1 MIASIA
7 ALLLLQ
13 LIGTIIIR
21 LTGIPLPGPVV
32 GMLILFVFL
41 LWRGATP
48 RPFESVTRA
57 LLQNLALL
65 FVPAGVGIITHLQ
78 AVADQWVAL
87 SITLVASATVAI
99 VVTGFVLHWL
109 MPAAEKTKPEA

>member
-7 ALLLLQ
+7 ALLVLQ
-13 LIGTIIIR
+13 LVGTIIIR

-32 GMLILFVFL
+32 GMLLLFAFL

-48 RPFESVTRA
+48 KPFESTTRA

-65 FVPAGVGIITHLQ
+65 FVPAGVGIITHLHE
-78 AVADQWVAL
+78 VADQWVAL
-87 SITLVASATVAI
+87 SITLIASGTIAI

-109 MPAAEKTKPEA
+109 MPRAEQTKPEA

>member
-7 ALLLLQ
+7 ALLVLQ

-32 GMLILFVFL
+32 GMLILFAFL

-48 RPFESVTRA
+48 PAFETTTRG
-57 LLQNLALL
+57 LLQNLSLL
-65 FVPAGVGIITHLQ
+65 FVPAGVGIVAHLH
-78 AVADQWVAL
+78 AVAEQWVAL
-87 SITLVASATVAI
+87 SITLIASGAIAI

-109 MPAAEKTKPEA
+109 MPHTDQHKPEA

>member
-7 ALLLLQ
+7 ALLVLQ
-13 LIGTIIIR
+13 LVGTIIIR
-21 LTGIPLPGPVV
+21 LTGLPLPGPVV
-32 GMLILFVFL
+32 GMLLLFVYL

-48 RPFESVTRA
+48 APFETTAKA

-65 FVPAGVGIITHLQ
+65 FVPAGVGVVTYLK

-87 SITLVASATVAI
+87 SITLVASAVISLTVTA
-99 VVTGFVLHWL
+99 FVLHAL
-109 MPAAEKTKPEA
+109 MPRAERG

>member
-7 ALLLLQ
+7 ALLVLQ
-13 LIGTIIIR
+13 LIGTILIR

-32 GMLILFVFL
+32 GMLILFAFL

-48 RPFESVTRA
+48 TAFETTTRG
-57 LLQNLALL
+57 LLQNLSLL
-65 FVPAGVGIITHLQ
+65 FVPAGVGIITHLH
-78 AVADQWVAL
+78 AVAEQWLAL
-87 SITLVASATVAI
+87 SITLIASGAIAI

-109 MPAAEKTKPEA
+109 IPRADKSSPEA

>member
-7 ALLLLQ
+7 ALLVLQ
-13 LIGTIIIR
+13 LVGTIIIR

-32 GMLILFVFL
+32 GMLILFAFL

-48 RPFESVTRA
+48 APFEATTRG

-65 FVPAGVGIITHLQ
+65 FVPAGVGIITHLR
-78 AVADQWVAL
+78 AVADQWFAL
-87 SITLVASATVAI
+87 AVTLIASGSIAI

-109 MPAAEKTKPEA
+109 MPRAERQTPEA

>member
-7 ALLLLQ
+7 ALLVLQ

-21 LTGIPLPGPVV
+21 FTGLPFPGPVV
-32 GMLILFVFL
+32 GMLLLFAYL

-48 RPFESVTRA
+48 TAFEATTRA
-57 LLQNLALL
+57 LLRNLALL
-65 FVPAGVGIITHLQ
+65 FVPAGVGVVTYLK

-87 SITLVASATVAI
+87 SITLIASAVIAI
-99 VVTGFVLHWL
+99 VVTGIVLHLL
-109 MPAAEKTKPEA
+109 MPRVARGRE